1 MLPVRPQI
9 DGKERHQIE
18 MLANTPDVDGLAR
31 KAGFQPGELPDD
43 AVLAG
48 GSAGHPVRRM
58 GLEQEFFLVDR
69 SGAPR
74 DLADLFLWECRE
86 VARAE
91 GVDPRCFEAE
101 SVQGLVEITTPPSY
115 GVVEMARHYLRNLD
129 LGQGVA
135 AELGLAL
142 YPLGTYPLPINPA
155 LRDDP
160 GYRLKASI
168 IGHRRFLHA
177 GRCAGVHLHLE
188 LPAGTVWP
196 DVKAALD
203 ATVPAQRELL
213 GVYNLA
219 TAIDP
224 ALVALTRACPFYQG
238 KAVGFAARTV
248 HYRGILGFDGL
259 YANLQEVG
267 GLSAYAGRAEDL
279 IGQQRARHRAWF
291 AAMDRAG
298 VERRLFA
305 RAGGNPQRAS
315 WNPVRLSRHGTVEI
329 RSMDANFPEMVLAV
343 CALIQGAAER
353 VRRERLEVRPGRGVL
368 ALEPDG
374 DLLRVPTF
382 SYLNGELLRAAASSG
397 LLDRRVEA
405 YVDSLV
411 RFASPYLERP
421 ELVEPLVTSGTYKNT
436 ECEILASFPHRGA
449 SLSWKRGLSL
459 VREACGRM
467 DEQMSSLLRRYDG
480 TPPRDQHEPE
490 VARVV
495 YVQKSSIA
503 LTEGMQPADEDDGQA
518 MTREADKESA

>member
-1 MLPVRPQI
+1 
-9 DGKERHQIE
+9 
-18 MLANTPDVDGLAR
+18 MLADTPDVDGLAR
-31 KAGFQPGELPDD
+31 KAGFQPGILSDED
-43 AVLAG
+43 VLAG

-69 SGAPR
+69 NGAPR
-74 DLADLFLWECRE
+74 DLADLFLGECRE
-86 VARAE
+86 AARAE
-91 GVDPRCFEAE
+91 GVDPQCFEAE
-101 SVQGLVEITTPPSY
+101 SVNGLVEITTPPSF
-115 GVVEMARHYLRNLD
+115 GVVEMTRHYLRNLD
-129 LGQGVA
+129 LALGVA

-142 YPLGTYPLPINPA
+142 YPLGTYPLRISPTI
-155 LRDDP
+155 RDDP
-160 GYRLKASI
+160 GYGLKASI
-168 IGHRRFLHA
+168 LGHRRFLHA
-177 GRCAGVHLHLE
+177 GRCAGAHLHLE

-196 DVKAALD
+196 DVKASLD
-203 ATVPAQRELL
+203 ATVDAQRELL

-219 TAIDP
+219 TALDP

-238 KAVGFAARTV
+238 EMVGFVAARIV

-259 YANLQEVG
+259 YANLREVG

-279 IGQQRARHRAWF
+279 IDQQRVRYRAWF

-305 RAGGNPQRAS
+305 SAGGNLHRAS

-329 RSMDANFPEMVLAV
+329 RTMDANFPEMVLAV

-368 ALEPDG
+368 TLEAEG

-382 SYLNGELLRAAASSG
+382 SHLNGELLRAAVTGG

-421 ELVEPLVTSGTYKNT
+421 ELVEPLGTSGSYTNT
-436 ECEILASFPHRGA
+436 EREILASFPHWGA
-449 SLSWKRGLSL
+449 SLSRDQGLSM
-459 VREACGRM
+459 VREACSRM
-467 DEQMSSLLRRYDG
+467 DEQVSSLRRRYDG
-480 TPPRDQHEPE
+480 APQGDQQGPG

-495 YVQKSSIA
+495 FIRESPIILA
-503 LTEGMQPADEDDGQA
+503 EGLQPAGEEEGRETA
-518 MTREADKESA
+518 KEADKEFA

>member
-1 MLPVRPQI
+1 
-9 DGKERHQIE
+9 
-18 MLANTPDVDGLAR
+18 MLADTPNVDGLAR
-31 KAGFQPGELPDD
+31 KAGFQPGELSDD
-43 AVLAG
+43 DVLARG
-48 GSAGHPVRRM
+48 GAGHQVRRM

-69 SGAPR
+69 KGAPR

-86 VARAE
+86 AARAE
-91 GVDPRCFEAE
+91 GVDPQCFEAE
-101 SVQGLVEITTPPSY
+101 SVKGLVEITTPPSY

-129 LGQGVA
+129 LALGVA

-142 YPLGTYPLPINPA
+142 YPLGTYPLHISPA
-155 LRDDP
+155 VRDDP
-160 GYRLKASI
+160 GYKLKASI
-168 IGHRRFLHA
+168 IGQGRFSHA
-177 GRCAGVHLHLE
+177 GRCAGAHLHLE

-196 DVKAALD
+196 DVKASLD
-203 ATVPAQRELL
+203 ATVAAQRELL

-219 TAIDP
+219 TALDP

-238 KAVGFAARTV
+238 ETVGFAARTV
-248 HYRGILGFDGL
+248 YYRGILGYDGL
-259 YANLQEVG
+259 YANLREVG
-267 GLSAYAGRAEDL
+267 GLSAYAGHAEDL
-279 IGQQRARHRAWF
+279 IDQERARYRAWF

-305 RAGGNPQRAS
+305 STGGNLHRAS

-382 SYLNGELLRAAASSG
+382 SYLGGELLRATVSGG
-397 LLDRRVEA
+397 LLDPRIEA
-405 YVDSLV
+405 YVDSFV

-421 ELVEPLVTSGTYKNT
+421 ELVEPLGASGNYNNT
-436 ECEILASFPHRGA
+436 ECEILASFPHR
-449 SLSWKRGLSL
+449 SDYLTRDQGLSL

-467 DEQMSSLLRRYDG
+467 DEQVSSLRRRYDAA
-480 TPPRDQHEPE
+480 PPGDQRDSDI
-490 VARVV
+490 ARVV
-495 YVQKSSIA
+495 YIRESPIILA
-503 LTEGMQPADEDDGQA
+503 EGMQPAGTDEKQA
-518 MTREADKESA
+518 KAKVTDRELA

>member
-1 MLPVRPQI
+1 
-9 DGKERHQIE
+9 
-18 MLANTPDVDGLAR
+18 MLADTPDVDGFAR
-31 KAGFQPGELPDD
+31 KARFQPGELSDD
-43 AVLAG
+43 DVLAG

-74 DLADLFLWECRE
+74 DLADLFWWECRE
-86 VARAE
+86 AARVE
-91 GVDPRCFEAE
+91 GVDPQCFEAE
-101 SVQGLVEITTPPSY
+101 SVKGLVEITTPPSY
-115 GVVEMARHYLRNLD
+115 GLVEMARHYLRNLD
-129 LGQGVA
+129 LALGVA

-142 YPLGTYPLPINPA
+142 YPLGTYPLPISPSV
-155 LRDDP
+155 RDDP
-160 GYRLKASI
+160 GYKLKASI
-168 IGHRRFLHA
+168 LGHRRFLHA
-177 GRCAGVHLHLE
+177 GRCAGAHLHLE

-196 DVKAALD
+196 DVKASLD
-203 ATVPAQRELL
+203 ATVAAQRELL

-219 TAIDP
+219 TALDP

-248 HYRGILGFDGL
+248 NYRGILGFDGL
-259 YANLQEVG
+259 YANLREVG
-267 GLSAYAGRAEDL
+267 GLSAYASRAEDL
-279 IGQQRARHRAWF
+279 VDQQRARYRAWF

-305 RAGGNPQRAS
+305 RAGGNLQRAS

-329 RSMDANFPEMVLAV
+329 RTMDANFPEMVLAV

-382 SYLNGELLRAAASSG
+382 SHLNGELLRAAATGG

-405 YVDSLV
+405 YVDSFV

-421 ELVEPLVTSGTYKNT
+421 ELVEPLETSGNSKNT
-436 ECEILASFPHRGA
+436 ECEILASFPHQGA
-449 SLSWKRGLSL
+449 SLTREKGLSL

-467 DEQMSSLLRRYDG
+467 DEQVSSLRR
-480 TPPRDQHEPE
+480 RIDQHDPG

-495 YVQKSSIA
+495 YIRKSSIVLA
-503 LTEGMQPADEDDGQA
+503 EGMQPAGEDDGRETA
-518 MTREADKESA
+518 READKEFA